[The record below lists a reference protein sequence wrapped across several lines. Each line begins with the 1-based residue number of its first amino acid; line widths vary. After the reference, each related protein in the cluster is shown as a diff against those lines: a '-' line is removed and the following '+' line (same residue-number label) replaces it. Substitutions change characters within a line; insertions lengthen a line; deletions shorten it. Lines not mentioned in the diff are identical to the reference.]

1 MDIQMNTERF
11 HTNCNCN
18 TCIEHQSVDI
28 EGHENY
34 RIFKDGRVWSKIGKG
49 KFLKHIHKKTGYI
62 DVRLSTDGK
71 IYNLKLHRLIAI
83 HYIPNPDNKP
93 TIDHINRIKDDNRIK
108 NLRWAT
114 SKEQSN
120 NRKIPR
126 MKQSIKSGHKFI
138 SPNRNNWEV
147 NIKRVGRKCF
157 KNKIDAICYKYIL
170 LLKIKSKY
178 Y

>member
-1 MDIQMNTERF
+1 MNTERF
-11 HTNCNCN
+11 HTNCHCD

-28 EGHENY
+28 EGYENY
-34 RIFKDGRVWSKIGKG
+34 RIFKDGRVWSKNINNFKKSHIDKEGYDYIMIQDNKG
-49 KFLKHIHKKTGYI
+49 KRKRTG
-62 DVRLSTDGK
+62 V
-71 IYNLKLHRLIAI
+71 HRLVAI

-93 TIDHINRIKDDNRIK
+93 TIDHINRIRHDNRIE

-114 SKEQSN
+114 HKEQCN
-120 NRKIPR
+120 NRKI
-126 MKQSIKSGHKFI
+126 KKCNKSGHQNISITNSNKFCVDKKLDGKTI
-138 SPNRNNWEV
+138 GFKE
-147 NIKRVGRKCF
+147 F

>member
-28 EGHENY
+28 EGYENY

-49 KFLKHIHKKTGYI
+49 KFLKHDIRKGYLSVTLSNKHKS
-62 DVRLSTDGK
+62 V
-71 IYNLKLHRLIAI
+71 HRLIAE
-83 HYIPNPDNKP
+83 HYIPNPENKEEV
-93 TIDHINRIKDDNRIK
+93 DHMNRIKHDNRIE
-108 NLRWAT
+108 NLRWVT
-114 SKEQSN
+114 KSENQI
-120 NRKIPR
+120 NRKLKVGI
-126 MKQSIKSGHKFI
+126 SGHKHI
-138 SPNRNNWEV
+138 CADKIKGYEV
-147 NIKRVGRKCF
+147 FVKRDNKRLGRRYF
-157 KNKIDAICYKYIL
+157 RNKILAICYKYIL